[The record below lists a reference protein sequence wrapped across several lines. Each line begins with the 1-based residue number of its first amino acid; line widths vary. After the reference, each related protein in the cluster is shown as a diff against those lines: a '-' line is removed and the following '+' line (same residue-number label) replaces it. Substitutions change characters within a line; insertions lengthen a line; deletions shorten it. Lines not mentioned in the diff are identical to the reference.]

1 MTQRPN
7 LRLLQGPLGPY
18 RGKRVVTTHATID
31 HEDANG
37 FTCQLGTAGDIV
49 YRDMYHDFDQ
59 TETGLAAGD
68 MVAVK
73 DVPVILIA
81 VRSLAGGTTVTSLV
95 LGIL

>member
-1 MTQRPN
+1 MMQRPN
-7 LRLLQGPLGPY
+7 LALLQGPMGPY
-18 RGKRVVTTHATID
+18 RGKRVVTTHATND
-31 HEDANG
+31 YEDANG

-68 MVAVK
+68 MISVGT
-73 DVPVILIA
+73 VPVALIA

-95 LGIL
+95 LGIV